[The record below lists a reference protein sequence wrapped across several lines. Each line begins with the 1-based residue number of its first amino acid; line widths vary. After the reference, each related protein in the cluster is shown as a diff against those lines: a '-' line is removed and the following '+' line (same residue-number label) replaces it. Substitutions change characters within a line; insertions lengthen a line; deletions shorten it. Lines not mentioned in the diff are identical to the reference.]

1 MIPRAPPMATSLRSS
16 PDWAL
21 EQLHRHLQQ
30 ALTEHSPNEYAEALS
45 LETVDPSEVGESQT
59 AFRIEGPDGISFRV
73 ELELFPIGEE
83 TCDVHVET
91 EEGPSRHFTCDLP
104 GEKDRD
110 PAGRVG
116 HLLATFLLG
125 EVERRRG
132 RVSSRPPDLSAL
144 PPHVPLLVLDE
155 EGTIE
160 DLTEGARRILDDSSD
175 GAFEPNFFSHVH
187 GHNLQRVMQDLA
199 HMVAHHKQNAR
210 WLLRLRTGAQRW
222 RWYRAVAE
230 NHLDRPDDGIRV
242 LLRPLSGR

>member
-1 MIPRAPPMATSLRSS
+1 MSPRAAPMTTSFRS
-16 PDWAL
+16 PLDRVL
-21 EQLHRHLQQ
+21 EQLHQHLRR
-30 ALTEHSPNEYAEALS
+30 ALTEHSPDEYKDALS
-45 LETVDPSEVGESQT
+45 LETVDPPEAEDSRT
-59 AFRIEGPDGISFRV
+59 AFRIEGPGGISFRV

-91 EEGPSRHFTCDLP
+91 EEGPSRHFTCDRP
-104 GEKDRD
+104 GEEDRD
-110 PAGRVG
+110 PVSQVAYS
-116 HLLATFLLG
+116 LATFLLG
-125 EVERRRG
+125 EIERRRG

-155 EGTIE
+155 DGTIE
-160 DLTEGARRILDDSSD
+160 DLTEGAKRILDDSSD
-175 GAFEPNFFSHVH
+175 GSVEPNFFSHVH